1 MKPSDESDM
10 NLRYSKKDTNGFF
23 QLSGFGMPKNKKFE
37 CFLKV
42 LMQFSKKRRF
52 GMHFEMV

>member
-23 QLSGFGMPKNKKFE
+23 QLSGFGMPKNMEFE
-37 CFLKV
+37 CFLKI
-42 LMQFSKKRRF
+42 LMQLSLKAK
-52 GMHFEMV
+52 V